1 LDYFI
6 KKIMLKKG
14 FYKALTHNLS
24 IFIGTKQLKSYVFP
38 DPCFFQN
45 NISHYKNIL
54 HLISD
59 NFFLK
64 KINPPPTKKLISKNV
79 KKIAFLPPN

>member
-1 LDYFI
+1 
-6 KKIMLKKG
+6 MLKKG

-38 DPCFFQN
+38 DPCFFQI
-45 NISHYKNIL
+45 NISQNKNIP
-54 HLISD
+54 HLISN
-59 NFFLK
+59 NFILK
-64 KINPPPTKKLISKNV
+64 TINPPHTKKLISKNV